1 MTDFSLFNLSFE
13 EIASY
18 ASEIGQQSVLTN
30 TNILVNPTL
39 NPNAKNPPQKPGL
52 TFFCLEHIQQH
63 MWVFLALW
71 TLRNWQ
77 LAV

>member
-1 MTDFSLFNLSFE
+1 MTNFNLFNLSFE

-18 ASEIGQQSVLTN
+18 ASEIGQQPIITN

-52 TFFCLEHIQQH
+52 TFFCSLSLKSNNT
-63 MWVFLALW
+63 WGCFWLCGL
-71 TLRNWQ
+71 
-77 LAV
+77 